1 MWLSLHRDK
10 EVTMSSR
17 ERLTGAL
24 DPDRCDDPSIAE
36 AMQEVARAEARA
48 EAARARAIQLS
59 RKADTSS
66 GQVDTI
72 ETADANDT
80 DGVAVEESAGEAKPA
95 SARWAGLRRRVLGP
109 PGRKSLAVVMAVIL
123 ICTSL
128 GTSGYVVW
136 YHRKTVD
143 ERHRA
148 AEFAAAARQSAITLM
163 SIDADK
169 ARDDLQRIIDDT
181 TGPFRDKML
190 VTANSLVEAVEKSK
204 VSTKG
209 TVQAVAVESMTAD
222 SAVVLVTTKAEVA
235 NPGKTKPP
243 PRTWRIVMGLQRDGG
258 QLKMSRVE
266 FLP

>member
-36 AMQEVARAEARA
+36 AMEEVARAEARA

-59 RKADTSS
+59 RKADAS
-66 GQVDTI
+66 QVDTI
-72 ETADANDT
+72 ETAAANDT
-80 DGVAVEESAGEAKPA
+80 DRAAVEERVGEAKPA
-95 SARWAGLRRRVLGP
+95 SARWARLRRRVLRR
-109 PGRKSLAVVMAVIL
+109 PGRKAVATGAAVIL
-123 ICTSL
+123 ICTFL

-148 AEFAAAARQSAITLM
+148 AEFAAAARQSTITLM
-163 SIDADK
+163 SIDAGK

-181 TGPFRDKML
+181 TGPFKDKML
-190 VTANSLVEAVEKSK
+190 VTAHSLVEAVEKSK

-209 TVQAVAVESMTAD
+209 TVQAVAVESMSAD
-222 SAVVLVTTKAEVA
+222 SAVVLVSARAEVA
-235 NPGKTKPP
+235 NPDKSKPP
-243 PRTWRIVMGLQRDGG
+243 PRSWRIVMSLQRDGG